1 MGALASG
8 FQQVPSRSEVSRLKQ
23 AKLDEIDQ
31 RSVESSRL
39 FQFGSP
45 SENPPRIEVLQV
57 WADYLTERADT
68 KSRFDDEHHYK

>member
-1 MGALASG
+1 M
-8 FQQVPSRSEVSRLKQ
+8 
-23 AKLDEIDQ
+23 KLISDTWKAVDCPT
-31 RSVESSRL
+31 

-45 SENPPRIEVLQV
+45 SENPPRIEALQV